1 MLNLLVYGTIGL
13 SLALAILTFRLLR
26 AEQTVAVPRRSILTA
41 IYIYMIFTLLLG
53 MIGFTADII
62 NKNKDL
68 IYLQTQVS
76 ELLGAVQFY
85 KDNVSKLQSVIN
97 KFDKLK
103 HALELLN
110 KVKGDKIN
118 NWDSLDETDPSYLIM
133 MREIRKDL
141 KNINDTVNQ
150 EIMTSP

>member
-1 MLNLLVYGTIGL
+1 MINFLTYGTIGL

-26 AEQTVAVPRRSILTA
+26 TEQTVAVPRRSSLTA

-53 MIGFTADII
+53 LIGFTADII
-62 NKNKDL
+62 NTNKDL
-68 IYLQTQVS
+68 IYLQTQVA

-110 KVKGDKIN
+110 KVKGDKIT
-118 NWDSLDETDPSYLIM
+118 NWDSLDETDPSYLLM

-150 EIMTSP
+150 EIMISP

>member
-53 MIGFTADII
+53 MIGFTADVI

-68 IYLQTQVS
+68 IYLQAQVS

-85 KDNVSKLQSVIN
+85 KDNITKLQSVIN

>member
-1 MLNLLVYGTIGL
+1 MINLLVYGTIGL

-53 MIGFTADII
+53 MIGFTAEII

-68 IYLQTQVS
+68 IYLQAQVS

-85 KDNVSKLQSVIN
+85 KDNITKLQSVIN

>member
-53 MIGFTADII
+53 MIGFTADVI

-68 IYLQTQVS
+68 I
-76 ELLGAVQFY
+76 
-85 KDNVSKLQSVIN
+85 
-97 KFDKLK
+97 
-103 HALELLN
+103 
-110 KVKGDKIN
+110 
-118 NWDSLDETDPSYLIM
+118 
-133 MREIRKDL
+133 
-141 KNINDTVNQ
+141 
-150 EIMTSP
+150 

>member
-53 MIGFTADII
+53 MIGFTADVI

-68 IYLQTQVS
+68 IYLQAQVS

-85 KDNVSKLQSVIN
+85 KDNITKLQSVIN

-118 NWDSLDETDPSYLIM
+118 NWDSLDETDPPYLIM

>member
-1 MLNLLVYGTIGL
+1 MINLLVYGTIGL

-26 AEQTVAVPRRSILTA
+26 AEQAVTVPRRSILTA

-53 MIGFTADII
+53 MIGFTAEII

-68 IYLQTQVS
+68 IYLQAQVS

-85 KDNVSKLQSVIN
+85 KDNITKLQSVIN

>member
-53 MIGFTADII
+53 MIGLTADII

-68 IYLQTQVS
+68 IYLQAQVS

>member
-1 MLNLLVYGTIGL
+1 MFNLLVYGTIGL

-53 MIGFTADII
+53 MIGFTADVI

-68 IYLQTQVS
+68 IYLQAQVS

-85 KDNVSKLQSVIN
+85 KDNISKLQSVIN